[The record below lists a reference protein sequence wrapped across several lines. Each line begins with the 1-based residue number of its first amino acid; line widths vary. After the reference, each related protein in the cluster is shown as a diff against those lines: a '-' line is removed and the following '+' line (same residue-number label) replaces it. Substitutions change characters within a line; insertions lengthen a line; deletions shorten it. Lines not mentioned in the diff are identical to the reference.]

1 MLGVEYVSQVN
12 NESLFLSYKLD
23 CVVLLQIT
31 SKMQLI
37 RCKRVH
43 SRIGMILFRNHD
55 YLVSVVSL
63 EDREPIF
70 LCLSSD
76 ISSRRISVK
85 TNCYNS
91 RNRDASLTRTR
102 IYTQIYLLVQLH
114 VLIYIRHTLK
124 PMISMYCM

>member
-114 VLIYIRHTLK
+114 VLIYIRHT
-124 PMISMYCM
+124 